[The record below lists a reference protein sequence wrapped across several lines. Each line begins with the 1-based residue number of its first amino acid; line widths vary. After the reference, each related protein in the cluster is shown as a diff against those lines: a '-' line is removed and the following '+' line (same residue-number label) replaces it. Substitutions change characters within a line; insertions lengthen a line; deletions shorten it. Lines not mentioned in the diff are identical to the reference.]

1 MATGGTDDAQRWQI
15 AISLVAAWR
24 EFSDQRRAEAVAER
38 LAAVAVKGGPAAV
51 EQAALGLTDVA
62 GMFMELYADCAG
74 RSLDSILADAAA
86 VKEPDG
92 PSG

>member
-38 LAAVAVKGGPAAV
+38 LAAVAVEGGPAAV

-74 RSLDSILADAAA
+74 RSLDSVLADAEA
-86 VKEPDG
+86 VKEPGGHSD
-92 PSG
+92 

>member
-24 EFSDQRRAEAVAER
+24 QSSDERRADAVAER
-38 LAAVAVKGGPAAV
+38 LAAVAVEGGPSAL
-51 EQAALGLTDVA
+51 EQAALGVTDVA

-86 VKEPDG
+86 VREPDG
-92 PSG
+92 PNH

>member
-1 MATGGTDDAQRWQI
+1 MATGGTADAQRWQI

-24 EFSDQRRAEAVAER
+24 EFPDERRAEAVAER
-38 LAAVAVKGGPAAV
+38 LAVVAVEGGPAAV

-86 VKEPDG
+86 DREAEGSCD
-92 PSG
+92 